1 MCILLRAFR
10 FSLLNNFPLIFITLT
25 SVIQME
31 RSTSLMTW
39 KQTGLKMLSKVP
51 KAYRMSNGYKVV
63 PKIQANAVKY
73 LSNFGVKRTIAV
85 LVIGLAINTYN
96 VVADFSIGKPV
107 VAGLKYYFKTEKRTV
122 KKYGYWGPN
131 MTAEYINFS
140 KRK

>member
-1 MCILLRAFR
+1 
-10 FSLLNNFPLIFITLT
+10 
-25 SVIQME
+25 
-31 RSTSLMTW
+31 MTW